1 MTRTATADFRRLVIL
16 SILTALAI
24 MICDRL
30 SEAEM
35 PKASKARPRRSPPR
49 SGSSSQR
56 ASASLLG
63 SWLGGRGLR
72 EQTERLTG
80 QNSAEGSPAP
90 E

>member
-35 PKASKARPRRSPPR
+35 PKASKASPPAITAAVR
-49 SGSSSQR
+49 
-56 ASASLLG
+56 
-63 SWLGGRGLR
+63 
-72 EQTERLTG
+72 
-80 QNSAEGSPAP
+80 
-90 E
+90 